1 MRALNEHV
9 DKLNAMIGACCD
21 EGLTQ
26 EMRSAVSAAQAEK
39 ASIYAEPSQDIMFDL
54 SRQRERFH
62 KRLSDKA
69 GAGAGAGARAGAG
82 AGARAIALA
91 AAAASRSVPAAAP
104 APTSSASAML
114 CEDDGAGEVVVAL
127 RFGGP
132 GADGELGRPQQH
144 SSAARGLP
152 GMLDVSSAIA
162 ENRSLQAS
170 TTADR

>member
-9 DKLNAMIGACCD
+9 AKLNAMIGACCD

-26 EMRSAVSAAQAEK
+26 EMRSAVSAAQAAK
-39 ASIYAEPSQDIMFDL
+39 ASIYAEPSEGIKWRKNWSRDL

-62 KRLSDKA
+62 KRLSDK
-69 GAGAGAGARAGAG
+69 AGAG

-170 TTADR
+170 TTAER

>member
-69 GAGAGAGARAGAG
+69 GAGAGAGVG
-82 AGARAIALA
+82 A
-91 AAAASRSVPAAAP
+91 AAAAAAQEAAAAATAEAKPRMPVLTMQRLRPLFHLDRQDAADQLSVGMTYFKQQCRQNGIERWPGSKSKPAPSLRSVAHWVGD
-104 APTSSASAML
+104 
-114 CEDDGAGEVVVAL
+114 C
-127 RFGGP
+127 
-132 GADGELGRPQQH
+132 
-144 SSAARGLP
+144 
-152 GMLDVSSAIA
+152 
-162 ENRSLQAS
+162 LQE
-170 TTADR
+170 R

>member
-1 MRALNEHV
+1 M

-69 GAGAGAGARAGAG
+69 GAGAGAGVG
-82 AGARAIALA
+82 A
-91 AAAASRSVPAAAP
+91 AAAAAAAAQEAAAAATAEAKPRMPVLTMQRLRPLFHLDRQDAADQLSVGMTYFKQQCRENGIERWPESKSKPAPSLRSVAHWVGD
-104 APTSSASAML
+104 
-114 CEDDGAGEVVVAL
+114 C
-127 RFGGP
+127 
-132 GADGELGRPQQH
+132 
-144 SSAARGLP
+144 
-152 GMLDVSSAIA
+152 
-162 ENRSLQAS
+162 LQE
-170 TTADR
+170 R